1 MANKKITQ
9 LPAATTPLT
18 GTEVF
23 PLVQGGITSQVAI
36 SNVLPNTAVTAGAYG
51 SATAVGTFTV
61 NAQGRL
67 TAAATTTIAIPATQ
81 ITNGTTGSGAVVL
94 ATSPVL
100 VTPALG
106 TPSAL
111 VGTNITGTAAG
122 LTAGTVT
129 TNANLTGGVTSV
141 GNAASVVTN
150 ANLTGDVTSV
160 GNATTL
166 TNAPVI
172 AKVLTGYVSGAGTV
186 AATDSIL
193 QAIQKLNGNS
203 ATISNL
209 TGMVTSVGN
218 ATTVVTNANLTG
230 DVTSTG
236 NATTVGKINGTS
248 LAVLAT
254 GILKNTTTTGVPSIA
269 IAADFPTLNQ
279 NTTGN
284 AATVTT
290 NANLTGGVTSVGNAA
305 TVVTNANL
313 TGEATSV
320 GNATTLTN
328 SAVIGKVIT
337 GFTSGAGVVAGTD
350 TILQA
355 IQKLNGKTA
364 ASGSGT
370 VTSVSVV
377 TANGVSGTVAT
388 PATTP
393 AITLSLTTTGTGT
406 TYVAS
411 TSPTITTP
419 VIAQIN
425 DASGNAEVKFL
436 AIASAVNQVSIENS
450 ATGLPPHVY
459 ATGTDANVALH
470 LSGKGTSRVVVQ
482 DGTDGTKR
490 IAIDPSGATTA
501 TVLTLA
507 GVQTVARTLTFPDAT
522 DTLVGKATTDTLTN
536 KTLVAPA
543 LGTPASGVLT
553 NCTGTAA
560 SLTAGTVT
568 TNANLTG
575 MVTSVGNAASLGSF
589 TSAQLATALTD
600 ETGSGANVFA
610 TSPTLVT
617 PLLGTPTSGVLTNC
631 TGTASGLTAGTVTTN
646 ANLTGVIT
654 SSGNATSIASQTGT
668 GTKFVVDTSPTITTP
683 IIVQSINAQT
693 SAAYVTVAADAGAI
707 VTVSNASANTFKIPT
722 NASVAYAI
730 GSTIT
735 LIQIGA
741 GATTISAVTPGTTTV
756 LSTGATAASPVLAQ
770 YKSATC
776 IKTGTDAW
784 YVVGAI
790 A

>member
-1 MANKKITQ
+1 MSNKKITQ

-61 NAQGRL
+61 DAQGRL

-100 VTPALG
+100 VTPDLG
-106 TPSAL
+106 TPTAL
-111 VGTNITGTAAG
+111 VGTNITGTA
-122 LTAGTVT
+122 TAFTASNVT
-129 TNANLTGGVTSV
+129 TNANLTGEATSV
-141 GNAASVVTN
+141 GNAA
-150 ANLTGDVTSV
+150 
-160 GNATTL
+160 TL
-166 TNAPVI
+166 TNSAVI
-172 AKVLTGYVSGAGTV
+172 GKVITGFTSGAGTV

-193 QAIQKLNGNS
+193 QAIQKLNGNNS
-203 ATISNL
+203 TNANL
-209 TGMVTSVGN
+209 TGVITSVGN
-218 ATTVVTNANLTG
+218 AT
-230 DVTSTG
+230 
-236 NATTVGKINGTS
+236 
-248 LAVLAT
+248 
-254 GILKNTTTTGVPSIA
+254 SIA
-269 IAADFPTLNQ
+269 SQTGTGTKFVVDTSPTLITPDLGTPTALVGTNI
-279 NTTGN
+279 TGT
-284 AATVTT
+284 ATAFTASNVT
-290 NANLTGGVTSVGNAA
+290 
-305 TVVTNANL
+305 TNANL

-337 GFTSGAGVVAGTD
+337 GFTSGAGVVAATD

-355 IQKLNGKTA
+355 IQKLNGNTA

-377 TANGVSGTVAT
+377 TANGISGTVAT
-388 PATTP
+388 PSTTP

-459 ATGTDANVALH
+459 ATGTDANIALH

-600 ETGSGANVFA
+600 ETGSGAAVFA
-610 TSPTLVT
+610 
-617 PLLGTPTSGVLTNC
+617 
-631 TGTASGLTAGTVTTN
+631 
-646 ANLTGVIT
+646 
-654 SSGNATSIASQTGT
+654 
-668 GTKFVVDTSPTITTP
+668 TSPTITTP

-693 SAAYVTVAADAGAI
+693 TAAYVTVASDAGAI
-707 VTVSNASANTFKIPT
+707 VTVSNASANTFKLPT

-770 YKSATC
+770 YRSATC

-784 YVVGAI
+784 YIVGAL

>member
-23 PLVQGGITSQVAI
+23 PLVQGGVTSQVAI
-36 SNVLPNTAVTAGAYG
+36 NDILPNTAVTAGAYG

-61 NAQGRL
+61 DAQGRL

-94 ATSPVL
+94 ATSPTL

-141 GNAASVVTN
+141 GNAATVVTN
-150 ANLTGDVTSV
+150 ANLTGEATST
-160 GNATTL
+160 GNAVTL
-166 TNAPVI
+166 TNSAVI
-172 AKVLTGYVSGAGTV
+172 SKVITGFTSGAGTV

-193 QAIQKLNGNS
+193 QAIQKLDGNNS
-203 ATISNL
+203 TNANL
-209 TGMVTSVGN
+209 TGVITSVGN
-218 ATTVVTNANLTG
+218 AT
-230 DVTSTG
+230 
-236 NATTVGKINGTS
+236 
-248 LAVLAT
+248 
-254 GILKNTTTTGVPSIA
+254 SIA
-269 IAADFPTLNQ
+269 SQTGTGTKFVVDTSPTLITPDLGTPTALVATNV
-279 NTTGN
+279 TGT
-284 AATVTT
+284 AAGLTAGTVT
-290 NANLTGGVTSVGNAA
+290 
-305 TVVTNANL
+305 TNANL

-320 GNATTLTN
+320 GNSVTLTN

-337 GFTSGAGVVAGTD
+337 GFTSGAGVVAATD

-355 IQKLNGKTA
+355 IQKLNGNTA

-377 TANGVSGTVAT
+377 TANGISGTVAT
-388 PATTP
+388 PTITP

-406 TYVAS
+406 TYVAD

-425 DASGNAEVKFL
+425 DASGNAEVKFSS
-436 AIASAVNQVSIENS
+436 IASAVNQVTIENS
-450 ATGLPPHVY
+450 ATGLPPHLS

-470 LSGKGTSRVVVQ
+470 ISGKGTSRVVVQ

-490 IAIDPSGATTA
+490 IAIDPSGATTG

-507 GVQTVARTLTFPDAT
+507 GSQTVARTLTFPDAT

-553 NCTGTAA
+553 NLTGLPLTTGVTGALPIANAGTNITTYTTGDILYASATNVLSKLAA
-560 SLTAGTVT
+560 GSNTNVLTLTAGVPAWTAPAGGGAALSNDTATATNVYPMFAAATSGTPTTVYT
-568 TNANLTG
+568 SNANLLYKPSTG
-575 MVTSVGNAASLGSF
+575 EFQASVPVALNGLFVNATTLVASYTVASGQSAQSVGG
-589 TSAQLATALTD
+589 
-600 ETGSGANVFA
+600 
-610 TSPTLVT
+610 
-617 PLLGTPTSGVLTNC
+617 TSGFTIPGAL
-631 TGTASGLTAGTVTTN
+631 SVT
-646 ANLTGVIT
+646 L
-654 SSGNATSIASQTGT
+654 SSGSRWVI
-668 GTKFVVDTSPTITTP
+668 
-683 IIVQSINAQT
+683 
-693 SAAYVTVAADAGAI
+693 
-707 VTVSNASANTFKIPT
+707 
-722 NASVAYAI
+722 
-730 GSTIT
+730 
-735 LIQIGA
+735 L
-741 GATTISAVTPGTTTV
+741 
-756 LSTGATAASPVLAQ
+756 
-770 YKSATC
+770 
-776 IKTGTDAW
+776 
-784 YVVGAI
+784 
-790 A
+790 

>member
-18 GTEVF
+18 GTEVV
-23 PLVQGGITSQVAI
+23 PLVQGGVTAQVAI
-36 SNVLPNTAVTAGAYG
+36 NDILPNTAVTAGAYG
-51 SATAVGTFTV
+51 SATSVGTFTV
-61 NAQGRL
+61 SAQGRL

-94 ATSPVL
+94 ATSPTL

-111 VGTNITGTAAG
+111 VGTNITGTA
-122 LTAGTVT
+122 TAFTASNVT
-129 TNANLTGGVTSV
+129 TNANLTGEATSV
-141 GNAASVVTN
+141 GNAA
-150 ANLTGDVTSV
+150 
-160 GNATTL
+160 TL
-166 TNAPVI
+166 TNSAVI
-172 AKVLTGYVSGAGTV
+172 GKVITGFTSGAGTV

-193 QAIQKLNGNS
+193 QAIQKLDGNNS
-203 ATISNL
+203 TNANL
-209 TGMVTSVGN
+209 TGVITSVGN
-218 ATTVVTNANLTG
+218 AT
-230 DVTSTG
+230 
-236 NATTVGKINGTS
+236 
-248 LAVLAT
+248 
-254 GILKNTTTTGVPSIA
+254 SIA
-269 IAADFPTLNQ
+269 SQTGTGTKFVVDTSPTLITPNLGTPTALVGT
-279 NTTGN
+279 NITGT
-284 AATVTT
+284 ATAFTASNVT
-290 NANLTGGVTSVGNAA
+290 
-305 TVVTNANL
+305 TNANL

-337 GFTSGAGVVAGTD
+337 GYTSGAGVVAATD

-355 IQKLNGKTA
+355 IQKLNGNTA

-388 PATTP
+388 PSTTP

-425 DASGNAEVKFL
+425 DASGNAEVKFSS
-436 AIASAVNQVSIENS
+436 IASAVNQVTIENS
-450 ATGLPPHVY
+450 ATGLPPHLT

-501 TVLTLA
+501 TILTLA

-600 ETGSGANVFA
+600 ETGSGAAVFA
-610 TSPTLVT
+610 
-617 PLLGTPTSGVLTNC
+617 
-631 TGTASGLTAGTVTTN
+631 
-646 ANLTGVIT
+646 
-654 SSGNATSIASQTGT
+654 
-668 GTKFVVDTSPTITTP
+668 TSPTITTP

-693 SAAYVTVAADAGAI
+693 TAAYVTVASDAGAI
-707 VTVSNASANTFKIPT
+707 VTVSNASANTFKLPT
-722 NASVAYAI
+722 NAVTPYAI

-770 YKSATC
+770 YRSATC

-784 YVVGAI
+784 YIVGAL

>member
-9 LPAATTPLT
+9 LPAATIPLT

-36 SNVLPNTAVTAGAYG
+36 SDSIPATAVTAGAYG

-61 NAQGRL
+61 NNQGRL

-94 ATSPVL
+94 ATSPTL

-129 TNANLTGGVTSV
+129 TNANLTGEATSS
-141 GNAASVVTN
+141 GSNAV
-150 ANLTGDVTSV
+150 
-160 GNATTL
+160 TL
-166 TNAPVI
+166 TNSAVI
-172 AKVLTGYVSGAGTV
+172 GKVLTGYTSGAGTV
-186 AATDSIL
+186 TSTDNIL
-193 QAIQKLNGNS
+193 QAIQKLNGNN
-203 ATISNL
+203 ATNANL
-209 TGMVTSVGN
+209 TGPITSVGN
-218 ATTVVTNANLTG
+218 AT
-230 DVTSTG
+230 
-236 NATTVGKINGTS
+236 
-248 LAVLAT
+248 
-254 GILKNTTTTGVPSIA
+254 SIA
-269 IAADFPTLNQ
+269 SQTGTGTKFVVDTSPTLVTPNLGTPSALVGT
-279 NTTGN
+279 NITGT
-284 AATVTT
+284 AAGLTAGTVT
-290 NANLTGGVTSVGNAA
+290 
-305 TVVTNANL
+305 TNANL

-320 GNATTLTN
+320 GNSTTLTN

-337 GFTSGAGVVAGTD
+337 GFTSGAGVVAATD

-355 IQKLNGKTA
+355 IQKLNGNTA

-388 PATTP
+388 PSTTP

-459 ATGTDANVALH
+459 ATGTDANIALH

-507 GVQTVARTLTFPDAT
+507 SVQTVARTLTFPDAT

-553 NCTGTAA
+553 NCTGLPVAGGGTGVATTTAYGVLAGGTTATGAFQNIGTGTAA
-560 SLTAGTVT
+560 QVLTSNGAGVLPTFQAATGGVTTFAGGTTGLTPAGATSGAVTLAGTLAVANGGTGVT
-568 TNANLTG
+568 TSTG
-575 MVTSVGNAASLGSF
+575 TGAVVLG
-589 TSAQLATALTD
+589 
-600 ETGSGANVFA
+600 

-617 PLLGTPTSGVLTNC
+617 PVINSATFATVS
-631 TGTASGLTAGTVTTN
+631 GTA
-646 ANLTGVIT
+646 
-654 SSGNATSIASQTGT
+654 
-668 GTKFVVDTSPTITTP
+668 P
-683 IIVQSINAQT
+683 IYGCRAWCIFN
-693 SAAYVTVAADAGAI
+693 
-707 VTVSNASANTFKIPT
+707 
-722 NASVAYAI
+722 
-730 GSTIT
+730 
-735 LIQIGA
+735 
-741 GATTISAVTPGTTTV
+741 GTTTGTNAPTAGGNV
-756 LSTGATAASPVLAQ
+756 STVTRNAVGDYTINFTTAMPDANYSTIITAKETSAGARDGCMQLKGGGTYST
-770 YKSATC
+770 SAVQ
-776 IKTGTDAW
+776 IYSG
-784 YVVGAI
+784 VVNAFNAVDNPI
-790 A
+790 ICVSIFR